1 MSSVHSPLYKWVI
14 CPQPKEKVPM
24 AVPAHVWYCQLKP
37 VEKEIYHALYAS
49 FPCGYTEDKLLS
61 ILIHMEPNENE
72 HYTVDYVRKSLT
84 LTRLNSFVEKTE
96 KGVWKLKA
104 QQ

>member
-1 MSSVHSPLYKWVI
+1 
-14 CPQPKEKVPM
+14 M

-37 VEKEIYHALYAS
+37 VEKEIYHVLHDC
-49 FPCGYTEDKLLS
+49 FPHGYTEEKLLS
-61 ILIHMEPNENE
+61 ILIRMEPNENE
-72 HYTVDYVRKSLT
+72 HYTLDYVRKSLT

-96 KGVWKLKA
+96 KRVWKLKT